1 MDAKQI
7 LNLLN
12 DSLSSLSADI
22 EIFKEANDVLRI
34 EVISPLFKGMR
45 LSKRIDL
52 VTEKILSL
60 CQNELSN
67 YSIVINSL
75 TRAEKDFGVSETLLH
90 VWYGR
95 SCIWFP
101 MLPKVPEMEFS
112 DKVDIKNVQV
122 CCTTPSELGD
132 RVS

>member
-22 EIFKEANDVLRI
+22 EIFKEDNDILRI

-60 CQNELSN
+60 CQNELSD

-75 TRAEKDFGVSETLLH
+75 TRAEKDFGVSETSH
-90 VWYGR
+90 
-95 SCIWFP
+95 S
-101 MLPKVPEMEFS
+101 S
-112 DKVDIKNVQV
+112 DGSKEGGLAASSI
-122 CCTTPSELGD
+122 
-132 RVS
+132 RI

>member
-22 EIFKEANDVLRI
+22 EIFKEDNDVLRI

-52 VTEKILSL
+52 VTEKILEL
-60 CQNELSN
+60 CQNELSS

-75 TRAEKDFGVSETLLH
+75 TRAEKDFGVSETSQSNENNSRGGLAASSQL
-90 VWYGR
+90 
-95 SCIWFP
+95 
-101 MLPKVPEMEFS
+101 
-112 DKVDIKNVQV
+112 
-122 CCTTPSELGD
+122 
-132 RVS
+132 

>member
-45 LSKRIDL
+45 VSKRIDQ
-52 VTEKILSL
+52 VTEKVLGL
-60 CQNELSN
+60 CQNELSDF
-67 YSIVINSL
+67 SIVINPL
-75 TRAEKDFGVSETLLH
+75 TRTEKDFGVSETSLSTDGKEGNGLAA
-90 VWYGR
+90 
-95 SCIWFP
+95 S
-101 MLPKVPEMEFS
+101 
-112 DKVDIKNVQV
+112 
-122 CCTTPSELGD
+122 PSQI
-132 RVS
+132 